1 MSQHNQE
8 VHAGRVT
15 QKLSVCQ
22 VCVLPRPGVH
32 RVTRLILKDLL
43 VCMEEEPFLRHS
55 LTLYKAML

>member
-1 MSQHNQE
+1 MP
-8 VHAGRVT
+8 AGSCREGNTETV
-15 QKLSVCQ
+15 SVCQ